1 MSIASSS
8 WGILVSD
15 SLGCIIQQQRLV
27 KTLQKGA
34 RGAGSCTQER
44 QTSLLPQKKN
54 TAQTDTASVRDRSC
68 LMSGRGEDAQILEGQ
83 KQRRAHQRK
92 LFETSGEK
100 KNSKGSHQKEEQHD
114 IKQAGMGAHH
124 RAKRKHSNEERLL
137 GGGPGHC
144 LAACQAQGGRE
155 GGWERAIERR
165 GPPHAVAFRVQ
176 VHNTWI
182 RVKLVDTGN
191 IHTNQGVTTEQRK
204 QKTAFQIS
212 HHKGLKKYWMGL
224 KELKS

>member
-1 MSIASSS
+1 MFNVRPRRRCPDSGGPKTAASASEEIV
-8 WGILVSD
+8 WDIWKKL
-15 SLGCIIQQQRLV
+15 QR
-27 KTLQKGA
+27 
-34 RGAGSCTQER
+34 
-44 QTSLLPQKKN
+44 
-54 TAQTDTASVRDRSC
+54 
-68 LMSGRGEDAQILEGQ
+68 
-83 KQRRAHQRK
+83 
-92 LFETSGEK
+92 
-100 KNSKGSHQKEEQHD
+100 EQHD